1 VLHRVSSFEFR
12 LVKDVRERLRASGE
26 HQVGV
31 VRHYDIA
38 EKKESFGAADIIE
51 DIEEKVH
58 FGRAEERDI
67 F

>member
-1 VLHRVSSFEFR
+1 MLYGIASFEFP
-12 LVKDVRERLRASGE
+12 LVKDVREGFRASGE

-38 EKKESFGAADIIE
+38 EKKESLGAADIIE
-51 DIEEKVH
+51 DVEKKVH
-58 FGRAEERDI
+58 LGRAEKRDV